1 MERIG
6 FIGTYDKTDFII
18 YVARVLVEL
27 GKKVLVID
35 STVNQKAKY
44 VVPAINPTVSYVTEY
59 EGIDVAVGFKDYN
72 GIKQYLG
79 MPESAVFTY
88 DYILL
93 DMDNPNLLESFDIYA
108 FQSCYF
114 VTSPDL
120 FCLKKGLE
128 IISGIRLPLNLTKIY
143 FSNNMSKEEDDYL
156 NFLSLGYKIKWSD
169 EIIYFPMQ
177 SSDMDIIVQNQ
188 RLSKIKF
195 KGISSEYKDALVGL
209 VQEIAKGESP
219 SNVKRAFRQLEKG
232 V

>member
-1 MERIG
+1 
-6 FIGTYDKTDFII
+6 
-18 YVARVLVEL
+18 
-27 GKKVLVID
+27 
-35 STVNQKAKY
+35 
-44 VVPAINPTVSYVTEY
+44 
-59 EGIDVAVGFKDYN
+59 
-72 GIKQYLG
+72 

-156 NFLSLGYKIKWSD
+156 NFLSLGYKIKWND

-219 SNVKRAFRQLEKG
+219 SNVKKAFKQLEKG

>member
-108 FQSCYF
+108 FQS
-114 VTSPDL
+114 
-120 FCLKKGLE
+120 
-128 IISGIRLPLNLTKIY
+128 GIRLPLNLTKIY

-156 NFLSLGYKIKWSD
+156 NFLSLGYKIKWND

-219 SNVKRAFRQLEKG
+219 SNVKKAFKQLEKG

>member
-156 NFLSLGYKIKWSD
+156 NF
-169 EIIYFPMQ
+169 YFPMQ

>member
-59 EGIDVAVGFKDYN
+59 EGIDVAVGFKDYS
-72 GIKQYLG
+72 GIKRYLG
-79 MPESAVFTY
+79 MPESAMLTY

-93 DMDNPNLLESFDIYA
+93 DIDNPNLLEDFDIYA
-108 FQSCYF
+108 FNRNYF

-120 FCLKKGLE
+120 FALKKGLE
-128 IISGIRLPLNLTKIY
+128 VLSGIKLPLELTKIY
-143 FSNNMSKEEDDYL
+143 FTNNMTEAEDEYV
-156 NFLSLGYKIKWSD
+156 NYLSLGYKIKWNA
-169 EIIYFPMQ
+169 EKIYFPMQ
-177 SSDMDIIVQNQ
+177 TSDMDIIVQNQ
-188 RLSKIKF
+188 RLAKIKF
-195 KGISSEYKDALVGL
+195 KGLSSEYKEALIGL
-209 VQEIAKGESP
+209 VEEIDNNNS
-219 SNVKRAFRQLEKG
+219 SNIKRVFRQLEKG

>member
-59 EGIDVAVGFKDYN
+59 EGIDVAVAFKNYN
-72 GIKQYLG
+72 GKKQYLL

-156 NFLSLGYKIKWSD
+156 NFLSLGYKIKWND

-219 SNVKRAFRQLEKG
+219 SNVKKAFKQLEKG

>member
-79 MPESAVFTY
+79 MQHLSIAFNTDNLFRISTIKQERGTAYPFSRRFSFSLSAIF
-88 DYILL
+88 
-93 DMDNPNLLESFDIYA
+93 
-108 FQSCYF
+108 
-114 VTSPDL
+114 
-120 FCLKKGLE
+120 
-128 IISGIRLPLNLTKIY
+128 
-143 FSNNMSKEEDDYL
+143 
-156 NFLSLGYKIKWSD
+156 
-169 EIIYFPMQ
+169 
-177 SSDMDIIVQNQ
+177 
-188 RLSKIKF
+188 
-195 KGISSEYKDALVGL
+195 
-209 VQEIAKGESP
+209 
-219 SNVKRAFRQLEKG
+219 
-232 V
+232 